1 MVRSMRKQKPVNYSQ
16 FEDSSSD
23 DDFISATVPLNK
35 KSKTVSK
42 ELKQEKPKPS
52 PKNLQKEVVLP
63 EKTPKKRAAL
73 DDKVFQRG
81 LEVALALSVKEL
93 STDAHHAQ
101 QSQDKSTAS
110 QDHSKVE
117 VTPKCLRISNCSVAS
132 NCLDEVTEE
141 QQEEE
146 DARGPRGKR
155 HAAAKA
161 QAGQGKVLADGRGGD
176 SAGDSEPRAA
186 ADEVS
191 EQNADSE
198 ESEGDDEL
206 YSVRKSEAKET
217 KKKEAKARSA
227 AGKEEKKSK
236 HRRDAAVT
244 SVDPAPA
251 AAKSESRTSPE
262 AISLSPEAT
271 RKPAKMCS
279 PSTESRRPKWVPPA
293 PSGSSG
299 GPLPGAAARSPSHSL
314 RLGLSRLARVKPLHP
329 NATSSQVW

>member
-1 MVRSMRKQKPVNYSQ
+1 CGFQARHQGPLNLSSTDLKYSNL
-16 FEDSSSD
+16 SY
-23 DDFISATVPLNK
+23 DFISATVPLNK

-101 QSQDKSTAS
+101 QESQRGRRLCSE
-110 QDHSKVE
+110 HSWVI
-117 VTPKCLRISNCSVAS
+117 TFSAPDDA
-132 NCLDEVTEE
+132 DEVTEE

-155 HAAAKA
+155 HAAANA

-176 SAGDSEPRAA
+176 SAGDSEQVSSVL
-186 ADEVS
+186 DEGS
-191 EQNADSE
+191 EQDANSE

-206 YSVRKSEAKET
+206 FSVRKSEAKET

-236 HRRDAAVT
+236 RRRDAAVT

-251 AAKSESRTSPE
+251 ATKSESRTSPE